1 MMVFN
6 NLYHLGQMNVVKER
20 LLRPLATLWAS
31 AYIAPRNDVCGHG
44 QRSEVISSE
53 VICMKVTPLE
63 VRQEQF
69 PLRFRGYDPR
79 AVDAFLELVAGAL
92 EDLLKER
99 IQLREA
105 LAQQDQEIQGI
116 RQEQGG
122 WKKTLMT
129 AQQTAEDLIGRGK
142 KRARAIVAAAERKA
156 QRMLMEAEQQREA
169 ITYDVQELER
179 RRRKLILQIRR
190 VLEQHF
196 TLLETQEVDSE
207 EKRSDD
213 APKLIVDATEV
224 PQHSCELE
232 QFSK

>member
-1 MMVFN
+1 
-6 NLYHLGQMNVVKER
+6 
-20 LLRPLATLWAS
+20 
-31 AYIAPRNDVCGHG
+31 
-44 QRSEVISSE
+44 
-53 VICMKVTPLE
+53 MKVTPLE

-122 WKKTLMT
+122 WKKTLLT
-129 AQQTAEDLIGRGK
+129 AQHTAEDLIGRGK
-142 KRARAIVAAAERKA
+142 KRARAIVVAAERKA

-190 VLEQHF
+190 VLEQHL

-213 APKLIVDATEV
+213 APRLIMDATEV
-224 PQHSCELE
+224 PQ
-232 QFSK
+232 